1 MPAIVAGHR
10 NPALNKKL
18 AQREADLA
26 CSNESNV
33 HRITLPFPITVTRCC
48 STNGRSGVMSVQFPI
63 WNTIRALGLEESQT
77 RSRRYCTKP
86 SSKCKGLFEKS
97 RNFLLVNPT
106 NFRCMPVGVRQ
117 FF

>member
-1 MPAIVAGHR
+1 
-10 NPALNKKL
+10 
-18 AQREADLA
+18 
-26 CSNESNV
+26 
-33 HRITLPFPITVTRCC
+33 
-48 STNGRSGVMSVQFPI
+48 MSVQFPI

-106 NFRCMPVGVRQ
+106 KFCVERDCVGQISWPEKGIEYFYSLSVVTEGEQ
-117 FF
+117 SGFVL